1 MESYILQIVILGL
14 FSFGIAMLITP
25 GYIYLLKYFHI
36 AKQIR
41 TEASMGGWHATKY
54 HKLHAHKQWT
64 PNMGGGMIL
73 IVIASVVL
81 ATVLVKAYGP
91 YFGINIRF
99 SLWERAETFLPLFA
113 LFSMGILGA
122 IDDYLNVRN
131 IWGKKGMSARVKM
144 WGITLFAFLAAW
156 WFFYKLGYDTIT
168 LPLFGQMHIG
178 WSYILVCIFLIAS
191 MANSVN
197 ITDGLDGLAW
207 GLLVQNYFLYA
218 FIAFHENLY
227 LLSALCIVVAASL
240 TAFLWFNIKPAQFYL
255 GDSGA
260 LALGSGLAI
269 IALMTDTLPILF
281 IISLVYFWEISSVII
296 QIVSKKLRH
305 GKKIFLIAPYHHHLE
320 AKGLSEETIVMKAW
334 LIGAIL
340 STLGIIAYLVPPL
353 F

>member
-1 MESYILQIVILGL
+1 MESYILQIIILGL
-14 FSFGIAMLITP
+14 FSFGIAMIITP
-25 GYIYLLKYFHI
+25 FYIFLLKYFHI

-41 TEASMGGWHATKY
+41 TEASMGWWHATQY
-54 HKLHAHKQWT
+54 HALHAHKQWT
-64 PNMGGGMIL
+64 PNMGWGMIL
-73 IVIASVVL
+73 IVVFAVVIATIV
-81 ATVLVKAYGP
+81 AKMYGP
-91 YFGINIRF
+91 YFGFNVRF
-99 SLWERAETFLPLFA
+99 SLWNRAETFLPLFA

-122 IDDYLNVRN
+122 IDDFLNVRN

-144 WGITLFAFLAAW
+144 GGITLFAFLWAW
-156 WFFYKLGYDTIT
+156 WFFSKLGYDTIT

-197 ITDGLDGLAW
+197 ITDGLDGLAGW
-207 GLLVQNYFLYA
+207 LLVQNYFLYA
-218 FIAFHENLY
+218 FIAFHEWLF
-227 LLSALCIVVAASL
+227 LLSALCVVIAASL
-240 TAFLWFNIKPAQFYL
+240 TAFLWFNIKPAKFYL
-255 GDSGA
+255 WDSWA
-260 LALGSGLAI
+260 LALGSWLAI

-296 QIVSKKLRH
+296 QIVSKKLRK
-305 GKKIFLIAPYHHHLE
+305 GKKVFLIAPFHHHLE
-320 AKGLSEETIVMKAW
+320 AKGMLEETIVMKTW